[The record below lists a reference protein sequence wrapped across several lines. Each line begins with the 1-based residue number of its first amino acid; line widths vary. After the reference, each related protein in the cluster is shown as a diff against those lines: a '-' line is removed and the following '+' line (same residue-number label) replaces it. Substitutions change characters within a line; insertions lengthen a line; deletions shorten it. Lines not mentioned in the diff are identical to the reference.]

1 MRLFT
6 SPSASR
12 RPAIVAGLAALLAGL
27 SFSAYAQSGAADT
40 EITQASPSDR
50 GGAASVTQ
58 ASPGTA
64 SPTAVGQIGAVA
76 DPCVRPVG
84 ETRPARC
91 AEPEVPLDAPPP
103 QLPPPVTRNSIDVD
117 RVVAAPDAP
126 LTPGGV
132 PAIVVIAPQ

>member
-1 MRLFT
+1 M
-6 SPSASR
+6 
-12 RPAIVAGLAALLAGL
+12 VAGLAALLAGMP
-27 SFSAYAQSGAADT
+27 FGAYAQSDAAST
-40 EITQASPSDR
+40 EITQASPADQGR
-50 GGAASVTQ
+50 AASVAQ

-64 SPTAVGQIGAVA
+64 SPTAVGQIGPVA
-76 DPCVRPVG
+76 DPCVGRVG

-103 QLPPPVTRNSIDVD
+103 QLPPPVTQNNIDVD

-132 PAIVVIAPQ
+132 PAIAVIAPP